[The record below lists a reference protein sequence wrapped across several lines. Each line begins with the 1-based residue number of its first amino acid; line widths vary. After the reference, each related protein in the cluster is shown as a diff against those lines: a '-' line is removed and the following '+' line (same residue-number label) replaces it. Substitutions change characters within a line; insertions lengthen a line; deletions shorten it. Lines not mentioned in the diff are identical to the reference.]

1 MNIFVDLKIAQI
13 LLIQVMKI
21 TLLVPNFLMPLTVIK
36 NGSFAAEHTRVTQH
50 FSNGELCMALSWV
63 TEKETIKQYYNRSV
77 VIFMKIICF
86 YPSPHRRD
94 MGSLQVN

>member
-36 NGSFAAEHTRVTQH
+36 KWGALH
-50 FSNGELCMALSWV
+50 GPELGDC
-63 TEKETIKQYYNRSV
+63 KGDY
-77 VIFMKIICF
+77 
-86 YPSPHRRD
+86 
-94 MGSLQVN
+94 